1 MLNTVVLMGRLTAAP
16 ELKKTQSDVSI
27 CSFTVA
33 VDRDYKDANGERQ
46 ADFIRCVAWR
56 QTAEFISKYFGKG
69 AMIAVVGSIQS
80 RQYEDKDGNK
90 RTSIEVVAEKASF
103 TGEKSENASGETRTP
118 SLPGFTPPK
127 GAVRQEEHDEPAQT
141 FDGYDPDYQLPF

>member
-1 MLNTVVLMGRLTAAP
+1 MLNTVVMMGRLTAAP
-16 ELKKTQSDVSI
+16 ELKKTQSDVSV

-33 VDRDYKDANGERQ
+33 IDRDYKGADGERQ

-56 QTAEFISKYFGKG
+56 QTAEFIAKYFGKG

-80 RQYEDKDGNK
+80 RQYEDKDGQK
-90 RTSIEVVAEKASF
+90 RTSIEVNVDKASF
-103 TGEKSENASGETRTP
+103 TGESRERGRIVGADEFIAAQQAQS
-118 SLPGFTPPK
+118 
-127 GAVRQEEHDEPAQT
+127 AVRQEEFDAPAQT